1 MAVTDKL
8 LNGSGLSHLAST
20 IKGEL
25 ADKQD
30 SLVSGTNIKTV
41 NNNSLLGSGNITI
54 SGSDPSVA
62 VSTTEPT
69 GNEVVWINPSGS
81 ADTLATVATTGDY
94 NDLSNKLTAGEN
106 ITIVTDSE
114 GHNTIS
120 ASGGGASDWDD
131 LTNKPFES
139 IGTGL
144 SVDSE
149 GNLNAEGG
157 GSSYT
162 FTNGLT
168 ESSGTVSW
176 DLNDRIKTL
185 TPTAGGSEKSLI
197 IGDTPKTINIY
208 GNGEGL
214 LNLDVR
220 EISGSSFGLNI
231 DVGSGSFVNA
241 SLRQGAYSSGSLNL
255 EEGSAVSMYFNRY
268 PSVHTYKGS
277 FIGGYD
283 DSGNT
288 LYADGYGS
296 FNYGYSDNTYGQ
308 NRAGTGSAH
317 YGCSV
322 MGVGVKANSR
332 AQHVIGQCNVEDNT
346 KLFIIGNGS
355 ADNNRSN
362 ALTVD

>member
-1 MAVTDKL
+1 MATTDKL

-20 IKGEL
+20 IKSEL

-30 SLVSGTNIKTV
+30 ELVSGTNIKTI
-41 NNNSLLGSGNITI
+41 NNNSILGSGNIAITAD
-54 SGSDPSVA
+54 DPSVA

-69 GNEVVWINPSGS
+69 GNEVVWINPNGS

-120 ASGGGASDWDD
+120 ASGGGASDWDN

-176 DLNDRIKTL
+176 NLNDNIKIFEDTTTTEPNKGLIVNTSSIESTL
-185 TPTAGGSEKSLI
+185 K
-197 IGDTPKTINIY
+197 
-208 GNGEGL
+208 
-214 LNLDVR
+214 
-220 EISGSSFGLNI
+220 
-231 DVGSGSFVNA
+231 
-241 SLRQGAYSSGSLNL
+241 
-255 EEGSAVSMYFNRY
+255 
-268 PSVHTYKGS
+268 
-277 FIGGYD
+277 
-283 DSGNT
+283 
-288 LYADGYGS
+288 
-296 FNYGYSDNTYGQ
+296 TYGECSIAFGHAYGDY
-308 NRAGTGSAH
+308 NTIEAG
-317 YGCSV
+317 
-322 MGVGVKANSR
+322 SR
-332 AQHVIGQCNVEDNT
+332 QTYYVSYPP
-346 KLFIIGNGS
+346 KGNLAFG
-355 ADNNRSN
+355 
-362 ALTVD
+362 